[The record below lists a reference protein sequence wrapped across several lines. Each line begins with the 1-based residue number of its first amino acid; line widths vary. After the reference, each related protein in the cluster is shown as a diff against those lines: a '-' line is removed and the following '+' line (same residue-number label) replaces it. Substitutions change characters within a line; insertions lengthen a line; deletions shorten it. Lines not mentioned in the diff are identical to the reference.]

1 MNLATSS
8 GGSQQV
14 ADQRTERDAA
24 FLGLRFD
31 KSAREVRREPLLT
44 PILAAGVESVRR
56 ANDRR
61 MAAASA
67 ARAIGS
73 DRSIARGYRLL
84 APPQKAEASQSDQ
97 RDDPGALQRP
107 IPTQE
112 HVYKQDRPGK
122 DQRENGPQLPGEG
135 V

>member
-1 MNLATSS
+1 MS
-8 GGSQQV
+8 
-14 ADQRTERDAA
+14 A

>member
-1 MNLATSS
+1 MAKR
-8 GGSQQV
+8 GSLG
-14 ADQRTERDAA
+14 TE
-24 FLGLRFD
+24 F
-31 KSAREVRREPLLT
+31 V
-44 PILAAGVESVRR
+44 
-56 ANDRR
+56 
-61 MAAASA
+61 ASA
-67 ARAIGS
+67 MMLVFGLFAPAVQPPEQGIEQTREDQVHVDIEKHRKPASGLTLS
-73 DRSIARGYRLL
+73 GNKRRSVARGYRLH

>member
-1 MNLATSS
+1 
-8 GGSQQV
+8 
-14 ADQRTERDAA
+14 
-24 FLGLRFD
+24 
-31 KSAREVRREPLLT
+31 LT
-44 PILAAGVESVRR
+44 PILAAGFESVSR

-61 MAAASA
+61 MGAASA

>member
-1 MNLATSS
+1 
-8 GGSQQV
+8 
-14 ADQRTERDAA
+14 
-24 FLGLRFD
+24 
-31 KSAREVRREPLLT
+31 
-44 PILAAGVESVRR
+44 
-56 ANDRR
+56 

-135 V
+135 VGTLRLVFHRIHLYVLLNTDTKQVSGAK

>member
-1 MNLATSS
+1 
-8 GGSQQV
+8 
-14 ADQRTERDAA
+14 
-24 FLGLRFD
+24 
-31 KSAREVRREPLLT
+31 
-44 PILAAGVESVRR
+44 
-56 ANDRR
+56 

-122 DQRENGPQLPGEG
+122 DQRVHGAKTGESAG
-135 V
+135 TIAVPWRSCAPVLAREMKTPPEGGALEHRQMGSNWTYRTSLATRFGASD